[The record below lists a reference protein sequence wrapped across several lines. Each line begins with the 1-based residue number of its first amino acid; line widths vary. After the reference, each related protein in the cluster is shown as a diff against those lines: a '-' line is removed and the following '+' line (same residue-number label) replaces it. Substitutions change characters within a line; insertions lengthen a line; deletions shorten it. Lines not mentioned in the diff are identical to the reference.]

1 MSKRSRPTKRRR
13 FFQIIHPRF
22 RKKSTSECL
31 ESTIS
36 SKRLPVSTFKDAV
49 HLSPNDDYY
58 LVTDSEG
65 NIGNMHFLHPIP
77 ESQVTKPELLQENKN
92 DIVGNK
98 TLHCGK
104 LMDMFK
110 KFYKEHGQN
119 EPRCELLCNWNTNN
133 CQKWGLSWRLRLK
146 CDNCNFCGEKTKVY
160 TEAWN
165 YLHVAV
171 LNLDVKY

>member
-1 MSKRSRPTKRRR
+1 VYS
-13 FFQIIHPRF
+13 
-22 RKKSTSECL
+22 
-31 ESTIS
+31 
-36 SKRLPVSTFKDAV
+36 
-49 HLSPNDDYY
+49 
-58 LVTDSEG
+58 LVLILT
-65 NIGNMHFLHPIP
+65 
-77 ESQVTKPELLQENKN
+77 NKN

-146 CDNCNFCGEKTKVY
+146 CDNCNFCGEKTKVLIHVFYIQDRKTKSGY
-160 TEAWN
+160 T
-165 YLHVAV
+165 VI
-171 LNLDVKY
+171 DVRLP

>member
-1 MSKRSRPTKRRR
+1 MSQRGRPTIRRR
-13 FFQIIHPRF
+13 FFQTVHPRF
-22 RKKSTSECL
+22 RKK
-31 ESTIS
+31 IS
-36 SKRLPVSTFKDAV
+36 FRVPGV
-49 HLSPNDDYY
+49 N
-58 LVTDSEG
+58 
-65 NIGNMHFLHPIP
+65 NIID
-77 ESQVTKPELLQENKN
+77 LQENKN

>member
-1 MSKRSRPTKRRR
+1 MSQRGRPTIRRR
-13 FFQIIHPRF
+13 FFQTVHSRF
-22 RKKSTSECL
+22 RKKISFRVL

-36 SKRLPVSTFKDAV
+36 SKRLPVSTLKDAV

-65 NIGNMHFLHPIP
+65 NMGNMHFLHPIP
-77 ESQVTKPELLQENKN
+77 EPQVTKLELLQENKN

-110 KFYKEHGQN
+110 KFYKEHGQIKVITKLPN
-119 EPRCELLCNWNTNN
+119 SE
-133 CQKWGLSWRLRLK
+133 QSYKGK
-146 CDNCNFCGEKTKVY
+146 VKTH
-160 TEAWN
+160 N
-165 YLHVAV
+165 YINRQNQSTTGKL
-171 LNLDVKY
+171 

>member
-1 MSKRSRPTKRRR
+1 MSQRGRPTIRRR
-13 FFQIIHPRF
+13 FFQTVHPRF
-22 RKKSTSECL
+22 RKK
-31 ESTIS
+31 IS
-36 SKRLPVSTFKDAV
+36 FRVPGVNNIIEKITCIYIQRCCSPVS
-49 HLSPNDDYY
+49 N
-58 LVTDSEG
+58 LVTDYEG

-77 ESQVTKPELLQENKN
+77 EPQVTKPELLQENKN

>member
-49 HLSPNDDYY
+49 HLSNNDDYY

-65 NIGNMHFLHPIP
+65 NIGNMRFFRPIP
-77 ESQVTKPELLQENKN
+77 EPQVTEPELLQ
-92 DIVGNK
+92 
-98 TLHCGK
+98 
-104 LMDMFK
+104 
-110 KFYKEHGQN
+110 
-119 EPRCELLCNWNTNN
+119 
-133 CQKWGLSWRLRLK
+133 
-146 CDNCNFCGEKTKVY
+146 
-160 TEAWN
+160 
-165 YLHVAV
+165 
-171 LNLDVKY
+171 

>member
-1 MSKRSRPTKRRR
+1 
-13 FFQIIHPRF
+13 
-22 RKKSTSECL
+22 
-31 ESTIS
+31 
-36 SKRLPVSTFKDAV
+36 
-49 HLSPNDDYY
+49 
-58 LVTDSEG
+58 
-65 NIGNMHFLHPIP
+65 MHFLHPIP

-146 CDNCNFCGEKTKVY
+146 CNNCNFCGEKTKVY
-160 TEAWN
+160 TESWN

>member
-65 NIGNMHFLHPIP
+65 NIGNMRFFRPIP
-77 ESQVTKPELLQENKN
+77 EPQVTEPELLQENKN

-98 TLHCGK
+98 ILHCGK
-104 LMDMFK
+104 SMDMFN
-110 KFYKEHGQN
+110 KFYKEHGRN
-119 EPRCELLCNWNTNN
+119 EPRCELSCNWNTNN
-133 CQKWGLSWRLRLK
+133 CLKWGLSWRLGLK
-146 CDNCNFCGEKTKVY
+146 YDNCNFCGEKTKVY
-160 TEAWN
+160 TESN
-165 YLHVAV
+165 TDTKKGQQYST
-171 LNLDVKY
+171 YI

>member
-1 MSKRSRPTKRRR
+1 
-13 FFQIIHPRF
+13 
-22 RKKSTSECL
+22 
-31 ESTIS
+31 
-36 SKRLPVSTFKDAV
+36 
-49 HLSPNDDYY
+49 
-58 LVTDSEG
+58 
-65 NIGNMHFLHPIP
+65 MHFLHPIP
-77 ESQVTKPELLQENKN
+77 EPQVTKPELLQENKN

-165 YLHVAV
+165 YLHVASKLRCKILTQV
-171 LNLDVKY
+171 FE

>member
-1 MSKRSRPTKRRR
+1 MSKRGRPTKRRR
-13 FFQIIHPRF
+13 FFQMVHPRF

-65 NIGNMHFLHPIP
+65 NIGNMRFFRPIP
-77 ESQVTKPELLQENKN
+77 EPQVTELELLQENKN

-98 TLHCGK
+98 ILHCGK
-104 LMDMFK
+104 LMDMFN
-110 KFYKEHGQN
+110 KFYEEHGQN
-119 EPRCELLCNWNTNN
+119 EP
-133 CQKWGLSWRLRLK
+133 
-146 CDNCNFCGEKTKVY
+146 
-160 TEAWN
+160 
-165 YLHVAV
+165 
-171 LNLDVKY
+171 